1 MSDSGTQIKEAVV
14 GALNTVVD
22 PCGIFNGSMITI
34 GELGMYRDITVSDDK
49 VLIEVFLDDPS
60 CAFAGQIMLDIQHA
74 VDPVVDGREIE
85 MSIVTDDYWDEDR
98 ISESGQRKLDETR
111 EKRRRMLP
119 LTVVSASR

>member
-1 MSDSGTQIKEAVV
+1 
-14 GALNTVVD
+14 
-22 PCGIFNGSMITI
+22 
-34 GELGMYRDITVSDDK
+34 MYRDITVSDDK

-60 CAFAGQIMLDIQHA
+60 CAFAGQIMLDIQRA
-74 VDPVVDGREIE
+74 VDPLVDGREIE

-119 LTVVSASR
+119 LTVVSATR